1 MGRNIE
7 VVWRVI
13 THGKGGIMECRI
25 NRSIIDLVEGDITEQ
40 ETDAIVNAANGQL
53 VLGGGVAG
61 AIRRKGGSAIQ
72 TECSQKAPISVGE
85 AVITTG
91 GDLKAKYVI
100 HAVGPRMGE
109 GDEDTKLQDATL
121 NSLKVAD
128 ANKLKSIA
136 FPAISTGI
144 FGYPLD
150 RCAQIMLRA
159 VIEYLSGD
167 TGLERV
173 VFCLY
178 DDKSYDT
185 FLSELDPECEL

>member
-1 MGRNIE
+1 
-7 VVWRVI
+7 
-13 THGKGGIMECRI
+13 MECRI
-25 NRSIIDLVEGDITEQ
+25 NRSIIELVEGDITEQ

-61 AIRRKGGSAIQ
+61 AIGNKGGPAIQ
-72 TECSQKAPISVGE
+72 AECNQKAPISVGE

-91 GDLKAKYVI
+91 GDLKAKYGI

-128 ANKLKSIA
+128 HNKLKSIA
-136 FPAISTGI
+136 LPAISTGI

-150 RCAQIMLRA
+150 RCARIMLRA
-159 VIEYLSGD
+159 VIEYLSVD

-185 FLSELDPECEL
+185 FLSELELECGI

>member
-1 MGRNIE
+1 
-7 VVWRVI
+7 
-13 THGKGGIMECRI
+13 MECRI

-40 ETDAIVNAANGQL
+40 ETDGIVNAANGQL

-61 AIRRKGGSAIQ
+61 AIRRKGGPAIQ
-72 TECSQKAPISVGE
+72 AECNQKAPISVGE

-109 GDEDTKLQDATL
+109 GDEDAKLQDATL

-136 FPAISTGI
+136 LPAISTGI

-159 VIEYLSGD
+159 VIEYLSDD

-178 DDKSYDT
+178 DKKSYDI
-185 FLSELDPECEL
+185 FLHELEPECEI